1 MIRLLGRLKKEMNG
15 AVAEAMQRRGLNY
28 PLNYGVSVPTIRSIA
43 GEYGT
48 SHSLAM
54 LLYRQQVRELK
65 LAAAFVDDPQQ
76 VTPDQM
82 RLWADGF
89 ANTELVE
96 QVVYNLFRKAPGA
109 ERVALEWLDSP
120 KPLLRYAGLLTA
132 ASTVRPEM
140 EQTMRQAFFDRIDQL
155 VFREIDSSAVL
166 RGIVTALRQL
176 ACRCAEW
183 WKTGSPFTERLRK
196 VCRNRSPKNSGGSWN
211 TSIRPGK
218 LSEVDYFDILVFL
231 FVECELIGRDSD
243 VGRDLA
249 DSDFDGT
256 RAVRVVIDTDGQSAL
271 RIE

>member
-1 MIRLLGRLKKEMNG
+1 MNDTALMIRLLGRLKKEMNG

-166 RGIVTALRQL
+166 RDGLTAVGPYRPVD
-176 ACRCAEW
+176 APNGGR
-183 WKTGSPFTERLRK
+183 PDRRLRSGCGK
-196 VCRNRSPKNSGGSWN
+196 FAATGRRRTPVAVGIPRSGRVNYLKSIIS
-211 TSIRPGK
+211 TSLYFF
-218 LSEVDYFDILVFL
+218 LSNVN
-231 FVECELIGRDSD
+231 
-243 VGRDLA
+243 
-249 DSDFDGT
+249 
-256 RAVRVVIDTDGQSAL
+256 
-271 RIE
+271 

>member
-1 MIRLLGRLKKEMNG
+1 
-15 AVAEAMQRRGLNY
+15 MQRRGLNY

-155 VFREIDSSAVL
+155 VFREIDSPAVV

-176 ACRCAEW
+176 AR
-183 WKTGSPFTERLRK
+183 TGPSMRRMVEDRFTERLRK
-196 VCRNRSPKNSGGSWN
+196 ACRNRSPKNSGGSWN
-211 TSIRPGK
+211 ISIRSGK
-218 LSEVDYFDILVFL
+218 LSEVDYFDVLVFL
-231 FVECELIGRDSD
+231 FVECKLIGRDSD

-249 DSDFDGT
+249 DFDFDGT
-256 RAVRVVIDTDGQSAL
+256 SAVRIVIDTDGQSAL

>member
-1 MIRLLGRLKKEMNG
+1 MNDTALMIRLLGRLKKEMNG

-109 ERVALEWLDSP
+109 ERVALEWLDSST
-120 KPLLRYAGLLTA
+120 PLLRYAGLLTA

-176 ACRCAEW
+176 ARTGPSMRRMVEDRIAVYGAAAE
-183 WKTGSPFTERLRK
+183 SLPQQVAEELRWQLEYLD
-196 VCRNRSPKNSGGSWN
+196 PAG
-211 TSIRPGK
+211 
-218 LSEVDYFDILVFL
+218 
-231 FVECELIGRDSD
+231 
-243 VGRDLA
+243 
-249 DSDFDGT
+249 
-256 RAVRVVIDTDGQSAL
+256 
-271 RIE
+271 

>member
-1 MIRLLGRLKKEMNG
+1 MNDTALMIRLLGRLKKEMNG

-155 VFREIDSSAVL
+155 VLARTGLSMRRMVEDRIAVYGAAAESLPQQVAEEL
-166 RGIVTALRQL
+166 RWQL
-176 ACRCAEW
+176 EYLDPA
-183 WKTGSPFTERLRK
+183 G
-196 VCRNRSPKNSGGSWN
+196 
-211 TSIRPGK
+211 
-218 LSEVDYFDILVFL
+218 
-231 FVECELIGRDSD
+231 
-243 VGRDLA
+243 
-249 DSDFDGT
+249 
-256 RAVRVVIDTDGQSAL
+256 
-271 RIE
+271 

>member
-109 ERVALEWLDSP
+109 ER
-120 KPLLRYAGLLTA
+120 LRLSG
-132 ASTVRPEM
+132 STPRS
-140 EQTMRQAFFDRIDQL
+140 RCC
-155 VFREIDSSAVL
+155 
-166 RGIVTALRQL
+166 VT
-176 ACRCAEW
+176 
-183 WKTGSPFTERLRK
+183 P
-196 VCRNRSPKNSGGSWN
+196 VC
-211 TSIRPGK
+211 
-218 LSEVDYFDILVFL
+218 
-231 FVECELIGRDSD
+231 
-243 VGRDLA
+243 
-249 DSDFDGT
+249 
-256 RAVRVVIDTDGQSAL
+256 
-271 RIE
+271 

>member
-1 MIRLLGRLKKEMNG
+1 MNDTALMIRLLGRLKKEMNG

-155 VFREIDSSAVL
+155 VFREIDSPAVV
-166 RGIVTALRQL
+166 RGIVTA
-176 ACRCAEW
+176 
-183 WKTGSPFTERLRK
+183 
-196 VCRNRSPKNSGGSWN
+196 
-211 TSIRPGK
+211 
-218 LSEVDYFDILVFL
+218 
-231 FVECELIGRDSD
+231 
-243 VGRDLA
+243 
-249 DSDFDGT
+249 
-256 RAVRVVIDTDGQSAL
+256 
-271 RIE
+271 

>member
-109 ERVALEWLDSP
+109 ERVALEWL
-120 KPLLRYAGLLTA
+120 GLLTA

-166 RGIVTALRQL
+166 RGIVTVLRQL
-176 ACRCAEW
+176 ARTGPSMRRMVEDRIAVYGAAAE
-183 WKTGSPFTERLRK
+183 SLPQQVAEELRWQLEYLD
-196 VCRNRSPKNSGGSWN
+196 PAG
-211 TSIRPGK
+211 
-218 LSEVDYFDILVFL
+218 
-231 FVECELIGRDSD
+231 
-243 VGRDLA
+243 
-249 DSDFDGT
+249 
-256 RAVRVVIDTDGQSAL
+256 
-271 RIE
+271 

>member
-82 RLWADGF
+82 RLWA
-89 ANTELVE
+89 
-96 QVVYNLFRKAPGA
+96 

-176 ACRCAEW
+176 ARTGLSMRRMVEDRIAVYGAAAE
-183 WKTGSPFTERLRK
+183 SLPQQVAEELRWQLEYLD
-196 VCRNRSPKNSGGSWN
+196 PAG
-211 TSIRPGK
+211 
-218 LSEVDYFDILVFL
+218 
-231 FVECELIGRDSD
+231 
-243 VGRDLA
+243 
-249 DSDFDGT
+249 
-256 RAVRVVIDTDGQSAL
+256 
-271 RIE
+271 